1 MFRTSLTSPTVLA
14 LCLASCDSKSTLAD
28 RVVGQY
34 DFVEAR
40 FSITGGASADTML
53 VAGQGKTFGNL
64 ILHPDGKLTSAGSL
78 SGMNAYMTGRW
89 TVEDDELRL
98 VLDSVGSFPGSP
110 TPLPAQLSGRSLTF
124 TLTTTPPTRRREYVV
139 EMRSDLGKLA
149 AAQEANLRKQG
160 RYTPDLRA
168 LGFTTSPGVSEPTLA
183 IAGSGYS
190 AIVTHARLPNGRC
203 AVAKSAPNPLNA
215 TTRDGEPFC
224 DLPIE
229 RDSLVIA
236 YTWRRAS

>member
-1 MFRTSLTSPTVLA
+1 MLRARLAAQAALTVL
-14 LCLASCDSKSTLAD
+14 LASCDSKSTLAD
-28 RVVGQY
+28 RAVGQY

-53 VAGQGKTFGNL
+53 VAGQGRTFGNL

-89 TVEDDELRL
+89 TVEGDDLRL
-98 VLDSVGSFPGSP
+98 VLDSVGSFPGSANA
-110 TPLPAQLSGRSLTF
+110 LPAQLNGRALTF

-139 EMRSDLGKLA
+139 EMRSDLGRLA
-149 AAQEANLRKQG
+149 AAQEAYLRKEG
-160 RYTPDLRA
+160 RYTLDLRA
-168 LGFTTSPGVSEPTLA
+168 LDFTPSPGVSAPTVRTSSN
-183 IAGSGYS
+183 GFS
-190 AIVTHARLPNGRC
+190 AIVTHSRLPNGRC
-203 AVAKSAPNPLNA
+203 AVAKSTPNPLNA
-215 TTRDGEPFC
+215 TTRDAEPFC

-236 YTWRRAS
+236 YTWRRSS